1 MLDNIDGYELSH
13 LHQTARRAVT
23 SKTADSLVLD
33 VRAEYQIPKFDAAK
47 GKQYTKSECGNTLP
61 HVLFSLT
68 FLLFS
73 ILY

>member
-1 MLDNIDGYELSH
+1 MPDNIDGYELSH

-47 GKQYTKSECGNTLP
+47 GK
-61 HVLFSLT
+61 
-68 FLLFS
+68 
-73 ILY
+73 